1 MDFMESIV
9 TGLFCMVVVFAVLA
23 ALYVLIQV
31 FSFGIRKLDN
41 AGKKSTQ

>member
-1 MDFMESIV
+1 MGFIESIV
-9 TGLFCMVVVFAVLA
+9 TGLFCMVVVFVVLA
-23 ALYVLIQV
+23 SLYFLIQI